1 MRILELVLLCTRKK
15 IQFLRGKM
23 KKIYYGVLSLCFLG
37 LASCAKDE
45 PRNSLEGRIDVRVS
59 ADPTLSDEVSRSV
72 EEGTV
77 PDVNDFGLTIESAD
91 KGVVG
96 SWDSFSEFHPVSIS
110 VGTYTVTASYGDA
123 EAEGFDAISYQGSTN
138 VEVRKEE
145 TAEASVTCTI
155 NKAKVSI
162 TYTDEFKSY
171 FSSYSAY
178 ISSSR
183 GNKVVYESDE
193 SRGAYFVPGD
203 LGVYL
208 EVTRQGISQK
218 VTLNPKN
225 FTAEAKHEYRLTMDV
240 DASTASLKIIFNDNP
255 SSAQNV
261 EVNISDEA
269 LSAEPPAFTPH
280 GFTSGNQLEVLEGAD
295 FSEKLDAYLNAPAG
309 LAKCELITKSVAL
322 QELGWPES
330 VDLMNLTPEQSQ
342 LMTKLGLVTKGLER
356 NPDKIASIDFQ
367 QLVPNLN
374 CTSENKE
381 THTFTL
387 SATDK
392 LTKVSEDLSLIVVTR
407 NNGFAIDLP
416 ESVPY
421 ASTSATFT
429 MTLEGDA
436 SKVKFYYDISG
447 TGMYQQFD
455 AGNVQIV
462 TEGTTHTV
470 TLTYP
475 ESLTDT
481 EHDVKLKAEYGTKVI
496 EKTFKIEKAEI
507 ALSLKNGDADVWATK
522 AYVQVKP
529 SEENPI
535 SETISPSNVE
545 IQYEEGGEWKAWPN
559 QSYDENTGLF
569 LLTGMGDGA
578 TEESGVEYTLRAAYK
593 RNGEPSAYSEDL
605 QILTEAKAQV
615 GNRGFED
622 WYSEMVWEKSSFGG
636 KKIYSFYPY
645 LQNESDKWWSTT
657 NALTTQPKGD
667 YSWYYAAYAGVIPT
681 NATETHTA
689 SWHVK
694 QYGNASDFGVSEITD
709 GMLDKSYEGQTAME
723 IATVGWGKN
732 NWSAFGNDTQ
742 NRTAGRLFI
751 GTYDVSA
758 GMNLGHSFRTRPSAL
773 KFVYKYYPY
782 GSDKAKAYITVYSGD
797 ETIGYGELLIDE
809 AVSQYKTDDKVIITY
824 TDLTK
829 QATKITIV
837 FMSSTSENPQTLA
850 IQGYSGWDAAFS
862 GYGDS
867 RHIGSILTV
876 DDVEL
881 IYE

>member
-1 MRILELVLLCTRKK
+1 
-15 IQFLRGKM
+15 M

-91 KGVVG
+91 KGVIG

-178 ISSSR
+178 ISSSQ
-183 GNKVVYESDE
+183 GNKVAYESDE

-280 GFTSGNQLEVLEGAD
+280 GFTSGNQLEVLEGTD

-309 LAKCELITKSVAL
+309 LAKCELITKSASL
-322 QELGWPES
+322 QEQGWPES

-342 LMTKLGLVTKGLER
+342 LMTRLGLVTKGLER

-367 QLVPNLN
+367 QLVPNLS
-374 CTSENKE
+374 CTSENNE

-387 SATDK
+387 RATDK
-392 LTKVSEDLSLIVVTR
+392 FTKVSEELSLIVVTR

-421 ASTSATFT
+421 ASTSVTFT

-436 SKVKFYYDISG
+436 SKVKFYHDISG

-455 AGNVQIV
+455 AGNVQVV
-462 TEGTTHTV
+462 TEGTKHTV

-496 EKTFKIEKAEI
+496 EKAFKIEDPEI
-507 ALSLKNGDADVWATK
+507 TLSLKNGDADVWAKHADFQVIASAKSSVLRTVSASTIELQYKGDNGVWTK
-522 AYVQVKP
+522 W
-529 SEENPI
+529 ENVTFDGT
-535 SETISPSNVE
+535 SGFTANELSSNTSYTFRAVYGQRVYSNEETI
-545 IQYEEGGEWKAWPN
+545 K
-559 QSYDENTGLF
+559 
-569 LLTGMGDGA
+569 
-578 TEESGVEYTLRAAYK
+578 TEEELSVPNGGMEDWFSNKITENGIDLSGNTKVYWEKWYPWNEGDNMSKGWNTLNQTTTQYGA
-593 RNGEPSAYSEDL
+593 EPSTFWGFPTSPY
-605 QILTEAKAQV
+605 V
-615 GNRGFED
+615 GCC
-622 WYSEMVWEKSSFGG
+622 Y
-636 KKIYSFYPY
+636 
-645 LQNESDKWWSTT
+645 TT
-657 NALTTQPKGD
+657 NSGTIRTEDKNSG
-667 YSWYYAAYAGVIPT
+667 SYAALIR
-681 NATETHTA
+681 
-689 SWHVK
+689 
-694 QYGNASDFGVSEITD
+694 
-709 GMLDKSYEGQTAME
+709 
-723 IATVGWGKN
+723 TVGWGKN
-732 NWSAFGNDTQ
+732 NEAPVFSGNMGTCEIV
-742 NRTAGRLFI
+742 TPGELYL
-751 GTYDVSA
+751 GTYDVENHKPEYGYAFAS
-758 GMNLGHSFRTRPSAL
+758 RPMAVQ
-773 KFVYKYYPY
+773 FMYKYAPKNSADWFVVTVEVKDNT
-782 GSDKAKAYITVYSGD
+782 GSVIAAKTITKAGAVDVYTREVIELKYEVLKKA
-797 ETIGYGELLIDE
+797 
-809 AVSQYKTDDKVIITY
+809 
-824 TDLTK
+824 
-829 QATKITIV
+829 ATLSIV
-837 FMSSTSENPQTLA
+837 FKSSGNESCWEANTDNLTPPPGANLSDGE
-850 IQGYSGWDAAFS
+850 Y
-862 GYGDS
+862 
-867 RHIGSILTV
+867 IGSQLYI